1 MQKTAPKI
9 LVLDAMWNKTL
20 AAVRSLGRKGFYLAV
35 GEKTMFATAIFSRYC
50 SRRLTYPSPLSKPD
64 EFLDWLLN
72 EVKRNNYDM
81 VLPTE
86 LETQQI
92 ILRNR
97 EELEKYTRV
106 PFADYTLTANVQ
118 NKAWLMKYAE
128 TNGYPCPKTYFIE
141 NGEQRAEN
149 RDEPLTTSQDV
160 VKGEN
165 HYLNPQLSALASIS
179 EYPLVIKPRESSGSR
194 GIMYVKKPSDFP
206 AAFKKVQ
213 GRYPLPI
220 VQEYIPHGGAYGVGA
235 LFNRNSEPKAAFV
248 YKRLREYPVTGGPS
262 TLRESVKNDEIKEIA
277 LNLLKS
283 LKWTGI
289 AMVEFRVDARD
300 GRPKLMEIN
309 PRFWGSL
316 QLAIIS
322 GMDFPYLLYKMAVDG
337 DIEPVWDYRVGVRCR
352 WLIPGDILHFIY
364 NPQRLRLTPSFFT
377 RTDGDDIISAIDP
390 MPLVG
395 RLSSVLTFLSDR
407 DMRKLLFR

>member
-1 MQKTAPKI
+1 MAVFKPTSVSFNYVMQKTAPKI
-9 LVLDAMWNKTL
+9 LILDAMWNKTL
-20 AAVRSLGRKGFYLAV
+20 AAVRSLGRRGFYLAV
-35 GEKTMFATAIFSRYC
+35 GEKTRFATAIFSRYC
-50 SRRLTYPSPLSKPD
+50 SRRLIYPSPLSKPD

-97 EELEKYTRV
+97 EEMEKYTRV
-106 PFADYTLTANVQ
+106 PFADYALTANVQ

-128 TNGYPCPKTYFIE
+128 TNGYPCPKTLGTDLKSVPTVLNDFCYE
-141 NGEQRAEN
+141 
-149 RDEPLTTSQDV
+149 DV
-160 VKGEN
+160 
-165 HYLNPQLSALASIS
+165 

-194 GIMYVKKPSDFP
+194 GIMYVKKPSEFP
-206 AAFKKVQ
+206 AALRKVQ
-213 GRYPLPI
+213 DRYPLPI

-377 RTDGDDIISAIDP
+377 RTDGDDIISAADP

-395 RLSSVLTFLSDR
+395 RLSSVLTFLFDR

>member
-1 MQKTAPKI
+1 
-9 LVLDAMWNKTL
+9 
-20 AAVRSLGRKGFYLAV
+20 
-35 GEKTMFATAIFSRYC
+35 
-50 SRRLTYPSPLSKPD
+50 
-64 EFLDWLLN
+64 
-72 EVKRNNYDM
+72 
-81 VLPTE
+81 
-86 LETQQI
+86 
-92 ILRNR
+92 
-97 EELEKYTRV
+97 V
-106 PFADYTLTANVQ
+106 PFADYALTANVQ

-128 TNGYPCPKTYFIE
+128 TNGYPCPKTLGTDLKSVPTVLNDFCYE
-141 NGEQRAEN
+141 
-149 RDEPLTTSQDV
+149 DV
-160 VKGEN
+160 
-165 HYLNPQLSALASIS
+165 

-194 GIMYVKKPSDFP
+194 GIIYVKKPSEFP
-206 AAFKKVQ
+206 AALKKVQ
-213 GRYPLPI
+213 DRYPLPI

-322 GMDFPYLLYKMAVDG
+322 GVDFPYLLYKMAVDG
-337 DIEPVWDYRVGVRCR
+337 DIEPVWDYRVGIRCR
-352 WLIPGDILHFIY
+352 WLIPGDILHF
-364 NPQRLRLTPSFFT
+364 
-377 RTDGDDIISAIDP
+377 
-390 MPLVG
+390 
-395 RLSSVLTFLSDR
+395 
-407 DMRKLLFR
+407 

>member
-1 MQKTAPKI
+1 MAVFKPTSVSFNYVMQKTAPKI
-9 LVLDAMWNKTL
+9 LILDAMWNKTL
-20 AAVRSLGRKGFYLAV
+20 AAVRSLGRRGFYLAV
-35 GEKTMFATAIFSRYC
+35 GEKTRFATAIFSRYC
-50 SRRLTYPSPLSKPD
+50 SRRLIYPSPLSKPD

-97 EELEKYTRV
+97 EEMEKYTRV
-106 PFADYTLTANVQ
+106 PFADYALTANVQ

-128 TNGYPCPKTYFIE
+128 TNGYPCPKTLGTDLKSVPTVLNDFCYE
-141 NGEQRAEN
+141 
-149 RDEPLTTSQDV
+149 DV
-160 VKGEN
+160 
-165 HYLNPQLSALASIS
+165 

-194 GIMYVKKPSDFP
+194 GIMYVKKPSEFP
-206 AAFKKVQ
+206 AALRKVQ
-213 GRYPLPI
+213 DRYPLPI

-289 AMVEFRVDARD
+289 AMVEFRVDSRD

-377 RTDGDDIISAIDP
+377 RTDGDDIISAADP

-395 RLSSVLTFLSDR
+395 RLSSVLTFLFDR

>member
-9 LVLDAMWNKTL
+9 LILDAMWNKTL
-20 AAVRSLGRKGFYLAV
+20 AAVRSLGRRGFYLAV

-50 SRRLTYPSPLSKPD
+50 SRRLIYPSPLSKPD

-97 EELEKYTRV
+97 KELEKYTRV
-106 PFADYTLTANVQ
+106 PFADYALTANVQ

-141 NGEQRAEN
+141 
-149 RDEPLTTSQDV
+149 S
-160 VKGEN
+160 GEN
-165 HYLNPQLSALASIS
+165 SQLSALCSII

-194 GIMYVKKPSDFP
+194 GIIYVKKPSEFP
-206 AAFKKVQ
+206 AALKKVQ
-213 GRYPLPI
+213 DRYPLPI

-352 WLIPGDILHFIY
+352 WLIPGDILHFIC

-377 RTDGDDIISAIDP
+377 RTDGDDIISAADP

-407 DMRKLLFR
+407 DMRKLFFR

>member
-1 MQKTAPKI
+1 MAVFKPTSVSFNCVMQKTAPKI

-20 AAVRSLGRKGFYLAV
+20 AAVRSLGRRGFYLAV

-50 SRRLTYPSPLSKPD
+50 NRRLIYPSPLSKPD
-64 EFLDWLLN
+64 EFMDWLLN

-106 PFADYTLTANVQ
+106 PFADYALTANVQ

-128 TNGYPCPKTYFIE
+128 TNGYPCPKTLGTDLKSVPTVLNDFCNE
-141 NGEQRAEN
+141 
-149 RDEPLTTSQDV
+149 DV
-160 VKGEN
+160 
-165 HYLNPQLSALASIS
+165 

-194 GIMYVKKPSDFP
+194 GIIYVKKPSEFP
-206 AAFKKVQ
+206 AALRKVQ
-213 GRYPLPI
+213 DRYPLPI

-364 NPQRLRLTPSFFT
+364 NPKRLRLTPSFFT
-377 RTDGDDIISAIDP
+377 RTDGDDIISAADP

-395 RLSSVLTFLSDR
+395 RLSSVLTFLFDR